1 MHLEKLDLGEIA
13 NRLDEPF
20 SMVDVAF
27 VGDLTM
33 SLYLCEGTVGWH
45 RHLDH
50 DELFWVHRG
59 SITLDSER
67 GRVRLRTG
75 EMAVVQKGI
84 SHRSGSDK
92 AATVMLIRCTVL
104 PHRKNG
110 RMRLYGTWER
120 GPKRVS
126 LSSAMER
133 LTTPFESHTVAR
145 VEDAVV
151 QIVRGEGT
159 WPTLEPAHSDIMF
172 MVLGG
177 KVTIHTDL
185 SILTLKSDELTIV
198 PKGAVYHIVSDG
210 GAVLAMMSR
219 EE

>member
-1 MHLEKLDLGEIA
+1 MRLEKLDLGEVA
-13 NRLDEPF
+13 TRLDEPF
-20 SMVDVAF
+20 TMVDVAS
-27 VGDLTM
+27 VGDLTV
-33 SLYLCEGTVGWH
+33 SLYLCEGVVDWH

-59 SITLDSER
+59 SITLESER

-75 EMAVVQKGI
+75 ELAVVQKGL
-84 SHRSGSDK
+84 SHRSGADK
-92 AATVMLIRCTVL
+92 AATVLLIRTTVL

-110 RMRLYGTWER
+110 RVRLYGTWER
-120 GPKRVS
+120 GPRRVS

-133 LTTPFESHTVAR
+133 LVAPFEPHTVAQ

-151 QIVRGEGT
+151 QIVRGEGA
-159 WPTLEPAHSDIMF
+159 WPALEPAHSDIML

-177 KVTIHTDL
+177 KATVHTDL
-185 SILTLKSDELTIV
+185 SILTLKPDELTIV
-198 PKGAVYHIVSDG
+198 PKGTVYHIVSDD
-210 GAVLAMMSR
+210 GAVLAIMAR